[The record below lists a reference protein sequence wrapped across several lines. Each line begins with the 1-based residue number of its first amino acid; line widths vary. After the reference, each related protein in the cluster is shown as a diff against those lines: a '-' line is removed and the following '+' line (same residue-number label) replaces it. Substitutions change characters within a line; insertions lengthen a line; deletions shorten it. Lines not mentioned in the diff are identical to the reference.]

1 MHTESV
7 QKVGYTKQSE
17 WKVYKFA
24 IFLWDYA
31 GFVFLCRRDA
41 SVWRKDTQ
49 HFSGMEATFYKNRA
63 MVLLL
68 FASFI
73 VAINQSRVLLFDYNP
88 CYLTSCLH
96 QLCVCKEDT
105 GCAPF
110 RGDHGY
116 AVFALRPSSST
127 VRGSEGWKVQGSEIP
142 VIQRT
147 FYVICYVKTKE
158 LLLLLRKGW
167 Y

>member
-1 MHTESV
+1 MRTESV
-7 QKVGYTKQSE
+7 QKVAYTKKNV
-17 WKVYKFA
+17 WK
-24 IFLWDYA
+24 
-31 GFVFLCRRDA
+31 GFCVEGMHLCEE
-41 SVWRKDTQ
+41 KTQ
-49 HFSGMEATFYKNRA
+49 HFSGMVATFYKNRT

-68 FASFI
+68 FASLI
-73 VAINQSRVLLFDYNP
+73 VAINQSQVLLFDYNQ

-110 RGDHGY
+110 RGDHGC

-142 VIQRT
+142 VISKDIFMSSVTSRQRSC
-147 FYVICYVKTKE
+147 CYCCAKADANE
-158 LLLLLRKGW
+158 LVVG
-167 Y
+167 